1 MMGTDQKR
9 INGLNY
15 KLYDRTRRFYEK
27 KGFVRIVLMRPY
39 LKWSEPALS
48 YAKCLKKS
56 L

>member
-27 KGFVRIVLMRPY
+27 KGFVRIALIDPY
-39 LKWSEPALS
+39 PEWREEALV
-48 YAKCLKKS
+48 YVKCLK
-56 L
+56 